1 MYIRKTVRRAKNG
14 KTYENY
20 LLVESVM
27 TPKGPRQKVICSL
40 GNLKPR
46 PAKEWLAL
54 AHKVEQ
60 ALLGQLSLDITPDDP
75 LVAEIVAKVKESEA
89 RCSERAEE
97 ETISVCPERVEVEQG
112 REAGTVYVGNE
123 FWNRLGID
131 DVLREAGLSERG
143 RLLTRV
149 MTLNRLVS
157 PSSEHAMPGW
167 VNRTALQDLLGV
179 DLSQLN
185 DDSLYRN
192 LDRLWPHREMIE
204 KGLVEKEKNL
214 FNLDTTIY
222 LYDLTSTYFEGKCGQ
237 NPLAKR
243 GYSRDK
249 RPDCKQVVIGLVVNR
264 DGFPIAHEV
273 FKGNVVDRKTVT
285 AMLSALEA
293 RVGKQ
298 KGATVV
304 VDRGMAY
311 EENLEEIREAG
322 YHYIVATR
330 QAERNEW
337 LDEFESDGWRE
348 VMRET
353 SPNNPAQKKT
363 RVRVKDGVRGDT
375 YVLCLSEER
384 MAKDRA
390 IRERQEARLLADL
403 EKLANQVKSGR
414 LKAQDKIH
422 ERIGRLKERYPRV
435 ARYYTITF
443 TDGQVSWAEDKE
455 KKAVAEALDGGYLL
469 RTDRKDMDAEE
480 IWRVYSLLTR
490 AESAFRAMK
499 SPLAERPIFHQLEHR
514 VETHIFLCVLAYH
527 LLISIEKTLRDK
539 GLYTSW
545 ESVRQTLTNHQIV
558 TVVLP
563 TSDGRILRIR
573 KAATPDPE
581 HLAIYEALGISPRMI
596 KPVKTWSRDSD
607 VTRQKK

>member
-273 FKGNVVDRKTVT
+273 FKGNVVD
-285 AMLSALEA
+285 
-293 RVGKQ
+293 
-298 KGATVV
+298 
-304 VDRGMAY
+304 
-311 EENLEEIREAG
+311 
-322 YHYIVATR
+322 
-330 QAERNEW
+330 
-337 LDEFESDGWRE
+337 
-348 VMRET
+348 
-353 SPNNPAQKKT
+353 
-363 RVRVKDGVRGDT
+363 
-375 YVLCLSEER
+375 
-384 MAKDRA
+384 
-390 IRERQEARLLADL
+390 
-403 EKLANQVKSGR
+403 
-414 LKAQDKIH
+414 
-422 ERIGRLKERYPRV
+422 
-435 ARYYTITF
+435 
-443 TDGQVSWAEDKE
+443 
-455 KKAVAEALDGGYLL
+455 
-469 RTDRKDMDAEE
+469 
-480 IWRVYSLLTR
+480 
-490 AESAFRAMK
+490 
-499 SPLAERPIFHQLEHR
+499 
-514 VETHIFLCVLAYH
+514 
-527 LLISIEKTLRDK
+527 
-539 GLYTSW
+539 
-545 ESVRQTLTNHQIV
+545 
-558 TVVLP
+558 
-563 TSDGRILRIR
+563 
-573 KAATPDPE
+573 
-581 HLAIYEALGISPRMI
+581 AIYEALGISPRMI

-607 VTRQKK
+607 ATRQKK

>member
-89 RCSERAEE
+89 RDLEQTEE

-131 DVLREAGLSERG
+131 DVLQEAGLSERA

-222 LYDLTSTYFEGKCGQ
+222 LYDLTSTYFEGKCEQ

-298 KGATVV
+298 KDATVV

-311 EENLEEIREAG
+311 EENLEEIRKAG
-322 YHYIVATR
+322 YHYIIATR
-330 QAERNEW
+330 QAERNGW

-363 RVRVKDGVRGDT
+363 RVRVKDGVCGDT

-443 TDGQVSWAEDKE
+443 TDGQVSWAENKE

-490 AESAFRAMK
+490 AESAFRTMK

-545 ESVRQTLTNHQIV
+545 ETVRQTLSNHQIV

-596 KPVKTWSRDSD
+596 EPVKRWSRDSD
-607 VTRQKK
+607 ATR